1 MFISLEQPRIILICL
16 FFGVILGVYL
26 EPFLFISKFFKRRV
40 WKEVIRWIAIASYSI
55 IFTFLSSLYYLPNF
69 RLYMAL
75 CVVVGATLYKFSFHK
90 AVAILSSRVYNVIK
104 ITFLRV
110 KLSNERRK
118 EKARLF
124 RGAKRNDNARNDFSG
139 NINLS
144 TRGHNNAKKQNKT
157 VRRGNRLSARTD

>member
-26 EPFLFISKFFKRRV
+26 EPFLFFSKFFKRKV
-40 WKEVIRWIAIASYSI
+40 YKEIVKWFAIASYSV
-55 IFTFLSSLYYLPNF
+55 IFTYLSSLYYLPNF

-124 RGAKRNDNARNDFSG
+124 RSAKRNDNARNDFSCDS
-139 NINLS
+139 NLP
-144 TRGHNNAKKQNKT
+144 TRWHNNAQKQNKT
-157 VRRGNRLSARTD
+157 VRRGNRLFARTD